1 MLLDF
6 FLSWEHWNRDAPSSP
21 GFLESWC
28 HTIDHRSCVAGGAPG
43 ISDSRT
49 WKCRF
54 YIITSTFFST
64 SLSTNRMKPNP
75 LDSPLPGRFFNCTM
89 WISPKGWQKY
99 SDLFFDP
106 DQVLVDNLKVF
117 PDVVLAGLPGQAKDN
132 QVVSLVGVVVVVILV
147 VNLKKIL
154 IRAIQPCSILLQYI
168 F

>member
-1 MLLDF
+1 MLLLYNYF
-6 FLSWEHWNRDAPSSP
+6 NLFLH
-21 GFLESWC
+21 FLV
-28 HTIDHRSCVAGGAPG
+28 HK
-43 ISDSRT
+43 SDEA
-49 WKCRF
+49 K
-54 YIITSTFFST
+54 
-64 SLSTNRMKPNP
+64 SLGLPTARP
-75 LDSPLPGRFFNCTM
+75 LLQLYHVNLAEGLT
-89 WISPKGWQKY
+89 KKY

>member
-1 MLLDF
+1 MLDHFTKNYCIIIGDLWNTELDT
-6 FLSWEHWNRDAPSSP
+6 L
-21 GFLESWC
+21 
-28 HTIDHRSCVAGGAPG
+28 
-43 ISDSRT
+43 
-49 WKCRF
+49 RF
-54 YIITSTFFST
+54 V
-64 SLSTNRMKPNP
+64 KV
-75 LDSPLPGRFFNCTM
+75 DSPTEGLT
-89 WISPKGWQKY
+89 KKY

-154 IRAIQPCSILLQYI
+154 IGAIQPCSILLQYI